1 VRVLLVAY
9 DFPPIPSPQSLRWA
23 YLVRELAL
31 AGHEVHVLAPDVP
44 GYGRGGLPELP
55 PGVRVHRV
63 YPGPLMG
70 LLAARQRRQ
79 QAAQARFDAEAA
91 ARAAAAPVVADAAA
105 PLAAPPA
112 DAVGAVAL
120 APVPPPP
127 ALNWKGRLR
136 HALQDAPRTARR
148 LAGRVLRL
156 PLAPL
161 RGLRM
166 RLFGQGLNWKGEAAE
181 ALKRLLG
188 LWMFPDAR
196 AEWMPW
202 ARRRLDRLL
211 AEVRPDAVI
220 TSHEPANS
228 IELGLHAKRQGFRW
242 IADLGDPVLAP
253 YTPPRFRDR
262 AFVLERALCE
272 RADIVTVTSV
282 AAAATLEARH
292 ALPAARC
299 ALLTQGF
306 DPHFAAD
313 PGDAAGIALDPGRLE
328 LLYTGSFY
336 SFRRI
341 GELLDAVLATPGAR
355 LNIATIVA
363 PPEVALAARDHP
375 ERVRLLGFLAH
386 RDALALQRRCDVL
399 VNLANDDPVQIP
411 GKLYEY
417 LGAGRPVLH
426 LGGSADDAAALL
438 LARTGVGVRAPQER
452 AAIAAELGRFA
463 ARKSAGGALL
473 APVPPDAIEPF
484 RWDRL
489 AERVARMCAGGG
501 PA

>member
-1 VRVLLVAY
+1 
-9 DFPPIPSPQSLRWA
+9 
-23 YLVRELAL
+23 
-31 AGHEVHVLAPDVP
+31 
-44 GYGRGGLPELP
+44 
-55 PGVRVHRV
+55 
-63 YPGPLMG
+63 
-70 LLAARQRRQ
+70 
-79 QAAQARFDAEAA
+79 
-91 ARAAAAPVVADAAA
+91 
-105 PLAAPPA
+105 
-112 DAVGAVAL
+112 
-120 APVPPPP
+120 
-127 ALNWKGRLR
+127 
-136 HALQDAPRTARR
+136 
-148 LAGRVLRL
+148 
-156 PLAPL
+156 
-161 RGLRM
+161 
-166 RLFGQGLNWKGEAAE
+166 
-181 ALKRLLG
+181 
-188 LWMFPDAR
+188 MFPDAR

-253 YTPPRFRDR
+253 YTPSRFRGR
-262 AFVLERALCE
+262 AFALERALCE
-272 RADIVTVTSV
+272 GADIVTVTSV

-292 ALPAARC
+292 ALPPARC

-306 DPHFAAD
+306 DPNFAAD
-313 PGDAAGIALDPGRLE
+313 PGDAAGIALDPDRLE

-336 SFRRI
+336 SFRRV

-426 LGGSADDAAALL
+426 LGGSPDDAAAML
-438 LARTGVGVRAPQER
+438 LARTGVGIRAPQER
-452 AAIAAELGRFA
+452 APIAAELARFA
-463 ARKSAGGALL
+463 ASKAAGRPLL
-473 APVPPDAIEPF
+473 APVAPEAVEPF

-489 AERVARMCAGGG
+489 AERVARMCGGG
-501 PA
+501 GAA